1 MEGCV
6 GGQKTTYGRSQEKP
20 TVGRSTD
27 LPWVAKTTY
36 SRFYFGG
43 ARRRCLDGLESESE
57 DAVAFPSEC
66 RDFLD
71 GGSVWLASRYQGGGS
86 LLRSF
91 ERGALGW
98 PLRLRRAGEIGTKL
112 VEVLVD

>member
-1 MEGCV
+1 M
-6 GGQKTTYGRSQEKP
+6 
-20 TVGRSTD
+20 GRSTD

-36 SRFYFGG
+36 SRFYFWG
-43 ARRRCLDGLESESE
+43 ARRLCLDGLESGSE
-57 DAVAFPSEC
+57 DGAAFPSEC

-71 GGSVWLASRYQGGGS
+71 GGSVWLASHFKGGGS
-86 LLRSF
+86 LLRSLGS
-91 ERGALGW
+91 GALGR

>member
-1 MEGCV
+1 M
-6 GGQKTTYGRSQEKP
+6 
-20 TVGRSTD
+20 GRSTD

-43 ARRRCLDGLESESE
+43 ARRRCLDGLESGSE

-98 PLRLRRAGEIGTKL
+98 PLCLRRAGEIGTKL